1 MLLFQDLR
9 KSIFDTVNERFKI
22 SENDVYLDDTGHSDI
37 TVRVFRIL
45 KSPDGGEN
53 VINDIITSLSGKD
66 YVERVASEGGY
77 INVWIKRP
85 YMLHEVIDS
94 IEKFG
99 IYPNVFQ
106 ESDRVSVEHTSA
118 NPTGPLHIGRARNSI
133 IGDSVY
139 RILSRYGYRT
149 VRQYFVNDSGK
160 QMISLYTAYIRYGG
174 PLTIDSLLENYQKIY
189 RDLEKDPE
197 IEKEIERN
205 IERYENA
212 DPEVYGML
220 RKIAGVML
228 DGIAST
234 LKRIG
239 IEFDEFDWESD
250 LLRDGSVK
258 KVIGMLE
265 TKDDDGAKFIEI
277 PGKKIYLTRKDGTTL
292 YFARDIAYHL
302 LKAENSEWIID
313 VLGEDHKDHA
323 RSLDHVLRHML
334 RIENRLSFLYY
345 SFITLETGKM
355 STRRGNIVTLQD
367 LVDKTYEEALKI
379 VNEKRPDLSDDDRK
393 RIADAIAT
401 SAVRYSIIRVSA
413 PKPITF
419 RWDEALNFEANSAP
433 FIMYSYARA
442 TSILEKASE
451 PEETYGTEMD
461 PEEAE
466 LVKMMYVYP
475 YYLKDAANDLKP
487 DLIAGYLISLVQKFN
502 DFYGSCR
509 VIGADPST
517 YARRIRIVKA
527 YREILSDAGN
537 LIGIKMIEQ
546 M

>member
-9 KSIFDTVNERFKI
+9 KAIYEIVNEKFRI

-37 TVRVFRIL
+37 TVRIFRIL
-45 KSPDGGEN
+45 KSPDGGEG
-53 VINDIITSLSGKD
+53 IIDEIVGSISGKE
-66 YVERVASEGGY
+66 YVEKAVSEGGY
-77 INVWIKRP
+77 INVWIKRS
-85 YMLHEVIDS
+85 YMLREVIES
-94 IEKFG
+94 IEKKG
-99 IYPNVFQ
+99 IYPDVFQ
-106 ESDRVSVEHTSA
+106 EADRVSVEHTSA

-139 RILSRYGYRT
+139 RILTRYGYRT
-149 VRQYFVNDSGK
+149 TRQYFVNDSGK

-174 PLTIDSLLENYQKIY
+174 PITIDNLLENYQRIY
-189 RDLEKDPE
+189 REMETDPS

-212 DPEVYGML
+212 DPEVYETL

-258 KVIGMLE
+258 KIIDMLQ
-265 TKDDDGAKFIEI
+265 TKEEDGARYIEI
-277 PGKKIYLTRKDGTTL
+277 PGKKIFLTRKDGTTL

-302 LKAENSEWIID
+302 FKAENSEWIID

-323 RSLDHVLRHML
+323 KSLDHVLKQML
-334 RIENRLSFLYY
+334 KLENRISFMYY

-367 LVDKTYEEALKI
+367 LVDRTYEEALKI
-379 VNEKRPDLSDDDRK
+379 VNEKRPDLSEDDRRK
-393 RIADAIAT
+393 IAEVIAA

-413 PKPITF
+413 PKAITF

-433 FIMYSYARA
+433 FIMYSHARA
-442 TSILEKASE
+442 TSILEKAEE
-451 PEETYGTEMD
+451 PGDKYDFNMD

-466 LVKMMYVYP
+466 LVKAMYVYP
-475 YYLKDAANDLKP
+475 YYLMDAALDLKP
-487 DLIAGYLISLVQKFN
+487 DLIATYLISLVQKFN
-502 DFYGSCR
+502 DFYGACR
-509 VIGADPST
+509 VIGTDPMT
-517 YARRIRIVKA
+517 YSRRIRIVKA
-527 YREILSDAGN
+527 YRQILSDAGS
-537 LIGIKMIEQ
+537 LIGIRMLDQ

>member
-9 KSIFDTVNERFKI
+9 KDIYEIVSKRFRI

-37 TVRVFRIL
+37 TIRVFRIL

-53 VINDIITSLSGKD
+53 AVMEIVRSISEKD
-66 YVERVASEGGY
+66 YVEKALSEGGY
-77 INVWIKRP
+77 INVWIKRT
-85 YMLHEVIDS
+85 YMLREVLES
-94 IEKFG
+94 IEKSG
-99 IYPNVFQ
+99 TYPDVFQ
-106 ESDRVSVEHTSA
+106 EAERVSVEHTSA

-133 IGDSVY
+133 IGDSIY

-160 QMISLYTAYIRYGG
+160 QMISLYTAYIKYGG
-174 PLTIDSLLENYQKIY
+174 PITIENLLENYQKIY
-189 RDLEKDPE
+189 REMEKDQS
-197 IEKEIERN
+197 IEKEIEKN

-212 DPEVYGML
+212 DPEVFGTL

-250 LLRDGSVK
+250 LLLNGSVRK
-258 KVIGMLE
+258 AIDMLE
-265 TKDDDGAKFIEI
+265 TKEEDSARYIEI
-277 PGKKIYLTRKDGTTL
+277 SGKKVFLTRKDGTTL

-302 LKAENSEWIID
+302 FKAENSEWIID

-323 RSLDHVLRHML
+323 KSLNHVLKEML
-334 RIENRLSFLYY
+334 KLENRVSFMYY

-367 LVDKTYEEALKI
+367 LVDRTYDEALKI
-379 VNEKRPDLSDDDRK
+379 VNEKRPDLSEEERK
-393 RIADAIAT
+393 KIAEVIAS

-419 RWDEALNFEANSAP
+419 RWEEALNFESNSAP
-433 FIMYSYARA
+433 FIMYSHARA
-442 TSILEKASE
+442 ASILDKAPE
-451 PEETYGTEMD
+451 PEQSYGMD
-461 PEEAE
+461 MPKEEAD
-466 LVKMMYVYP
+466 LVKAMYVYP
-475 YYLKDAANDLKP
+475 YYLKDAAQDLKP
-487 DLIAGYLISLVQKFN
+487 DLIAAYLISLVQKFN
-502 DFYGSCR
+502 DFYGACR
-509 VIGADPST
+509 VIGTDPLT

-527 YREILSDAGN
+527 YKQILSDAGD
-537 LIGIKMIEQ
+537 LIGIKMLDQ